1 MTCEASDCWVVYSP
15 NESAISD
22 SAGFWSNEFGWV
34 QFDQATHFSLEE
46 ALDAELPVS
55 VGRDARFVTWQDA
68 QRHYG

>member
-15 NESAISD
+15 NESTISD

-34 QFDQATHFSLEE
+34 QLAQATHFSLEE

>member
-1 MTCEASDCWVVYSP
+1 MTCEAIDRWVLYSP

-34 QFDQATHFSLEE
+34 QLDQATQFSLED

>member
-1 MTCEASDCWVVYSP
+1 MTCEAGDDWVVYSP

-22 SAGFWSNEFGWV
+22 SAGFWSNEVGWV
-34 QFDQATHFSLEE
+34 QLDQATHFSLAE
-46 ALDAELPVS
+46 ALDAEFPVS

>member
-1 MTCEASDCWVVYSP
+1 MTCEVSDCWVVYSP

-34 QFDQATHFSLEE
+34 QLDQATHFSLGE

-55 VGRDARFVTWQDA
+55 VGQDARFVTWQDA